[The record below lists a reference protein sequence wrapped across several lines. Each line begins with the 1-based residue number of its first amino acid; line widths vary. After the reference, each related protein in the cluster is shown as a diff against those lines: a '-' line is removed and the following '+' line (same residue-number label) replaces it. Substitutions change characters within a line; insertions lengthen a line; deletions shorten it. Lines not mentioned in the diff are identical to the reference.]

1 MPNPI
6 TNLRKI
12 HRAYGVTAVNDDD
25 TTTRAVARFPSR
37 RWGVVSLG
45 LLLGHGKLAR
55 KWAYHVAA
63 TTYPPERPSAI
74 RHAHQ
79 AGLEAMAK
87 PPSRTA
93 MALAVLA
100 LLVAGGL
107 RVYSAYEHPAPKPAN
122 PASVIHRGGP
132 WMGPLEHCH
141 GTGVY
146 TTHDGRCVAVTTNR

>member
-1 MPNPI
+1 MI
-6 TNLRKI
+6 GRLRKI
-12 HRAYGVTAVNDDD
+12 RRAYGVAASNDD
-25 TTTRAVARFPSR
+25 TTVTRIVARFPSR

-55 KWAYHVAA
+55 KWANHVARTA
-63 TTYPPERPSAI
+63 YPPQRPSAV

-87 PPSRTA
+87 PPGRLA
-93 MALAVLA
+93 MGLAVLA

-107 RVYSAYEHPAPKPAN
+107 RVWHAYEAPAPKPEN

-132 WMGPLEHCH
+132 WMGPLERCH

-146 TTHDGRCVAVTTNR
+146 TTHDGRCVVVAADR